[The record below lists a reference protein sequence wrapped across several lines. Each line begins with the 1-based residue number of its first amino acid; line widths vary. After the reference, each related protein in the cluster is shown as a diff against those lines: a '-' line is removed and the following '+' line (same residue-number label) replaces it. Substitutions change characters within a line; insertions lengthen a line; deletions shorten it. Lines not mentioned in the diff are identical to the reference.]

1 MDARLYRRTTA
12 EWLPL
17 YRLQGAA
24 WCRYTV
30 MNDAGGFS
38 YAALAAMVTVG
49 FCEGVTK

>member
-1 MDARLYRRTTA
+1 
-12 EWLPL
+12 
-17 YRLQGAA
+17 
-24 WCRYTV
+24 V

>member
-1 MDARLYRRTTA
+1 M
-12 EWLPL
+12 

-30 MNDAGGFS
+30 MNDSGGFS
-38 YAALAAMVTVG
+38 YAALAAMVQVG